1 MDLSEEKA
9 CEDLQSLA
17 ANIPV
22 LSDYVKG
29 LESHVKS
36 RYLQKISVVGVDPAS
51 ILYMSGAPIWRTPHV
66 VNLQVTWVKTKNS
79 FCSSTCRAIMV

>member
-36 RYLQKISVVGVDPAS
+36 RYLQKISVVGVDQAS
-51 ILYMSGAPIWRTPHV
+51 IPTDRLLVKRIWLY
-66 VNLQVTWVKTKNS
+66 VKYKILYKFITIIS
-79 FCSSTCRAIMV
+79 L